1 MSSDIP
7 REKIKLSKPD
17 LTPSFLKKQSDENL
31 TLKELW
37 MQKPTDKEVS
47 KTLRSSVKNSEKK
60 TLTAPPKTY
69 PLKRTS
75 TKTPSFKNP
84 PPQKLMRQYT
94 MANKKKKKG
103 YIEDEELSSDSDKD
117 ISPKDSNKLEI
128 YEALMK
134 KLHNS
139 PLKVNK
145 GGESSTTITA
155 NSFILTLKNKTSA
168 LTTPN
173 INGTKINKIRSN
185 SIIES
190 MIKHLVGKNDSNDQ
204 KKSFHK
210 QMSMRFPSPNPN
222 KIAENTPKPRRSLF
236 GLFRNS
242 KINEIH
248 PEPQS
253 DILNSK
259 NLGKNLAKS
268 SFKMSRENH
277 EETLSPMPLERTLSI
292 HLKESEIQ
300 IKNKNNQE
308 IQMKSKNSQETQM
321 KNKEKEPQI
330 NSKKD
335 ENLELNASS
344 ALNQH
349 LEQMA
354 EMSDLNSPHI
364 SPSPRNSKSKNIDK
378 KDRNSSEKF
387 GIPNDFTLEDFM
399 TLKKEIESEKKI
411 LEEEIKNVT
420 QNKYTNV
427 EMKLKGKFV
436 EKWSRAKWN
445 IKAAARMR
453 RLNDD
458 IKCYGST
465 FNISGIQQK
474 MAKLESLFVRQKT
487 LTQKLSHSWVFLP
500 NSPIK
505 SYWSYVVIFL
515 LIYTS
520 YITPYRVVFVDSSSV
535 YDAWF
540 FVETSIDVLF
550 FFDILITLNSA
561 YVDEKGTLVTN
572 RCKIIFS
579 YLKTWLIL
587 DILGIFPFYLIE
599 KFMSDSN
606 NASTLSFGDNYNDI
620 LKFLRLPRLYRI
632 IRIARL
638 VKFIKKAKD
647 LKLIQYL
654 QDFFQLNAGS
664 VKIMIFLFTI
674 TICVHIM
681 GCLWF
686 FVAKIRDLGP
696 DTWVAKLNL

>member
-7 REKIKLSKPD
+7 REKTRLSKPD
-17 LTPSFLKKQSDENL
+17 LSPIFLKNQADENL
-31 TLKELW
+31 TRKELW
-37 MQKPTDKEVS
+37 MQKPTEKEVS
-47 KTLRSSVKNSEKK
+47 KALKSSVRNSEKK
-60 TLTAPPKTY
+60 PLTAPPKTY
-69 PLKRTS
+69 PLKRTN

-103 YIEDEELSSDSDKD
+103 YMEDEELSSDSDKD
-117 ISPKDSNKLEI
+117 MSPKDSNKLEI
-128 YEALMK
+128 YDALMK

-139 PLKVNK
+139 PLKVNN
-145 GGESSTTITA
+145 GGERLTTITA
-155 NSFILTLKNKTSA
+155 KSFILTLKNDLSPQI
-168 LTTPN
+168 TPN
-173 INGTKINKIRSN
+173 PGTKINKIRSN
-185 SIIES
+185 SIIET
-190 MIKHLVGKNDSNDQ
+190 MIKHLVGKNDPNDH
-204 KKSFHK
+204 KNSFHK

-222 KIAENTPKPRRSLF
+222 KTAENTPKPRRSLF
-236 GLFRNS
+236 GLLRNS

-248 PEPQS
+248 PEPKS
-253 DILNSK
+253 DFFNSK
-259 NLGKNLAKS
+259 NAGKNLAKS
-268 SFKMSRENH
+268 SFKVSRENL
-277 EETLSPMPLERTLSI
+277 EETLSPMPIERTLSI

-308 IQMKSKNSQETQM
+308 IQTKNKNNQETQM
-321 KNKEKEPQI
+321 KTKEAQM
-330 NSKKD
+330 KD
-335 ENLELNASS
+335 KSDEKLEFNGSS
-344 ALNQH
+344 TLDQH

-354 EMSDLNSPHI
+354 EMSDQM
-364 SPSPRNSKSKNIDK
+364 SPSPRNSKSKNYDK
-378 KDRNSSEKF
+378 KVNESKEKF
-387 GIPNDFTLEDFM
+387 DTTNDFTLEDFM

-465 FNISGIQQK
+465 FNISGIQKK
-474 MAKLESLFVRQKT
+474 MAKLEFLFVRQKT
-487 LTQKLSHSWVFLP
+487 LTQKLSHSWIFLP
-500 NSPIK
+500 NSTIK

-540 FVETSIDVLF
+540 FVETGVDVLF

-561 YVDEKGTLVTN
+561 YVNEKEILVTN
-572 RCKIIFS
+572 RCQIIFS
-579 YLKTWLIL
+579 YLKTWLLL

-606 NASTLSFGDNYNDI
+606 NANTLSFGDNYNDI

-696 DTWVAKLNL
+696 DTWVAKLKL